1 VKRPSCGVKGQI
13 GTDDSVGGAGS
24 PFRRMPSRTEGGL
37 QPAHQPFLTVTR
49 PLSQENTP
57 TILTIL
63 IKMKNDGR
71 SDHTIRNTS
80 KLLKYLNN
88 HANLNDPETVKT
100 FIASLDRTDGYKR
113 NLCIAYNKWCKHNQ
127 IQWEMP
133 QYQENSQL
141 IKIPT
146 KEKVQ
151 MLIANAGT
159 TLATKMT
166 LSMETGLRPV
176 ELCRLTVKDL
186 EQRLV
191 YPHTAKHG
199 APRTLKMSNHLTELL
214 TTHIASHDLN
224 PTDKLFKGDSDY
236 YGKKYRAKR
245 NQLAKKLQ
253 DPTIKQIRL
262 YDLRHYFA
270 TMLYHKTKDIL
281 HVKAQMGHK
290 KLQTTLIYTQLLSLN
305 EDEWTCK
312 TATNITEATQ
322 LIEAGFEYVTEIDDT
337 KLFRKR
343 K

>member
-1 VKRPSCGVKGQI
+1 
-13 GTDDSVGGAGS
+13 
-24 PFRRMPSRTEGGL
+24 
-37 QPAHQPFLTVTR
+37 
-49 PLSQENTP
+49 
-57 TILTIL
+57 
-63 IKMKNDGR
+63 MKNDGR
-71 SDHTIRNTS
+71 SGHTIKNTS

-88 HANLNDPETVKT
+88 HTHLNDPETVKT

-133 QYQENSQL
+133 QYEQNSQL
-141 IKIPT
+141 IKVPT

-159 TLATKMT
+159 TLATKLT

-176 ELCRLTVKDL
+176 ELCRLKVKDIDL

-191 YPHTAKHG
+191 YPRTAKHG
-199 APRTLKMSNHLTELL
+199 APRTLRMSNHLAQLL
-214 TTHIASHDLN
+214 STHIAERNLS
-224 PTDKLFKGDSDY
+224 PTDNVFKGDSDY

-253 DPTIKQIRL
+253 DPTIKHIRL

-270 TMLYHKTKDIL
+270 TMLYHKTRDL
-281 HVKAQMGHK
+281 LRVKQQMGHK
-290 KLQTTLIYTQLLSLN
+290 KTATTEIYTHLLNLN
-305 EDEWTCK
+305 DDEWTCK
-312 TATNITEATQ
+312 TATTVEEATR
-322 LIEAGFEYVTEIDDT
+322 LIEAGFDYVTEIDGT